1 MKMSVVLMT
10 MALLW
15 SFHLLIENTDENCI
29 STHVEFSK
37 KEKKFREKKVEQAI
51 VFSFSGPNGHLAIN
65 AMLCSKKLH
74 VSG

>member
-15 SFHLLIENTDENCI
+15 SFHLLIENNIENCI

-51 VFSFSGPNGHLAIN
+51 VFSSSGPNMAN
-65 AMLCSKKLH
+65 
-74 VSG
+74 VDY